1 MPREMW
7 RSYNGYR
14 HKSRPEGYSCPHP
27 GCSRR
32 YQQIRHYRNHIQDE
46 HDGNFVPAAEYR
58 PPTPP
63 EDPPSPRRDPP
74 EADAG
79 PTPIFWDWGPSAR
92 HEESTRLL
100 DTDTIEALGGGQTLV
115 AHVRAMMKHIERV
128 SKPILEKITPENAA
142 VWPPLQ
148 QYQAEWAQLQAGLN
162 SNSVSDRKICS
173 NTPAEHFFWCETAAC
188 KNSVVRPCS
197 KTV

>member
-1 MPREMW
+1 MCLTREEAA
-7 RSYNGYR
+7 RATPVSER
-14 HKSRPEGYSCPHP
+14 ECRPSCASSGRLHANQP
-27 GCSRR
+27 GM
-32 YQQIRHYRNHIQDE
+32 
-46 HDGNFVPAAEYR
+46 VPAL
-58 PPTPP
+58 PCGG
-63 EDPPSPRRDPP
+63 S
-74 EADAG
+74 EAVAL
-79 PTPIFWDWGPSAR
+79 F
-92 HEESTRLL
+92 STRH
-100 DTDTIEALGGGQTLV
+100 TIEALGGGETLV
-115 AHVRAMMKHIERV
+115 AHIRAMMKHIERV
-128 SKPILEKITPENAA
+128 SKPILEKITPESAA

>member
-1 MPREMW
+1 M
-7 RSYNGYR
+7 
-14 HKSRPEGYSCPHP
+14 
-27 GCSRR
+27 
-32 YQQIRHYRNHIQDE
+32 
-46 HDGNFVPAAEYR
+46 PAAEYR

-100 DTDTIEALGGGQTLV
+100 DTDTIEALGGGETLV
-115 AHVRAMMKHIERV
+115 AHIRAMMKHIERV
-128 SKPILEKITPENAA
+128 SKPILEKITPESAA
-142 VWPPLQ
+142 VWQPLQ
-148 QYQAEWAQLQAGLN
+148 QYQAEWAQLQTGPN
-162 SNSVSDRKICS
+162 RNTVSDRKICS
-173 NTPAEHFFWCETAAC
+173 ETETEHFSCCEAASS